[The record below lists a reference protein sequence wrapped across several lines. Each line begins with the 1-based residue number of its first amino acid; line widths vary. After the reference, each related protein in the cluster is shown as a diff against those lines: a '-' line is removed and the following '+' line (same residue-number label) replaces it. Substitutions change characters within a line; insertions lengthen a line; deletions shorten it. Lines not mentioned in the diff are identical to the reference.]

1 MFVFSFTS
9 KENKEKSEFFQ
20 NSSFI
25 SKFTYCMSYLAKH
38 DSSNYLLKFNRDKIK
53 ANWSLNDA
61 FRDTGSVI
69 IAWMEQP

>member
-25 SKFTYCMSYLAKH
+25 SKFTYRISYHAKH
-38 DSSNYLLKFNRDKIK
+38 DSSSNLSQFNRDKIK